1 MMDVTLTINKISI
14 IIYLP
19 VSKLFCLLMDTKQK
33 ILDVS
38 LQLFMQ
44 LGFENT
50 YMSDV
55 AQKVG
60 VTKPVIYYYFEDKQA
75 LFEAS
80 AVQFLD
86 QMAQMMSPEGEVI
99 PPLEGLLDV
108 IFSSLPEWLDRYQ
121 RMSGIDDHT
130 SLLRVQV
137 FIYDAMTRI
146 PDFRSAFATLY
157 RNSARLLQQVC
168 AEAASNGEIRPDI
181 DIPTLSIL
189 MNSMI
194 EGLMLMAMV
203 DPQVDLE
210 EVSRKGA
217 ETLWQMLKV

>member
-1 MMDVTLTINKISI
+1 MN
-14 IIYLP
+14 
-19 VSKLFCLLMDTKQK
+19 TKQE
-33 ILDVS
+33 ILEVS

-50 YMSDV
+50 YMDNI
-55 AQKVG
+55 AQKAG
-60 VTKPVIYYYFEDKQA
+60 VTKPVIYYYFKDKQA

-86 QMAQMMSPEGEVI
+86 QMARMMSPEGEEI
-99 PPLEGLLDV
+99 PPLEGLLGV
-108 IFSSLPEWLDRYQ
+108 IFSSLPEWLGRYQ

-146 PDFRSAFATLY
+146 PDFRSVFATLY
-157 RNSARLLQQVC
+157 HNSAQLLQGAC
-168 AEAASNGEIRPDI
+168 EEAVRQGEIRPEI
-181 DIPTLSIL
+181 DIPTVSVLI
-189 MNSMI
+189 NSMI

-203 DPQVDLE
+203 DPQLDLE
-210 EVSRKGA
+210 KTGHEGA
-217 ETLWQMLKV
+217 ETLWRMLKT

>member
-1 MMDVTLTINKISI
+1 MN
-14 IIYLP
+14 
-19 VSKLFCLLMDTKQK
+19 TKQK

-50 YMSDV
+50 FMSDV
-55 AQKVG
+55 AQKAG
-60 VTKPVIYYYFEDKQA
+60 VTKPVIYYYFKDKQA

-86 QMAQMMSPEGEVI
+86 QMAEMMSPEGEEI
-99 PPLEGLLDV
+99 PPLEGLLGV
-108 IFSSLPEWLDRYQ
+108 IFSSLPEWFGRYQ

-130 SLLRVQV
+130 SLLRVQI

-146 PDFRSAFATLY
+146 PDFRSTFASLY
-157 RNSARLLQQVC
+157 RNSAQLLQRAC
-168 AEAASNGEIRPDI
+168 EEAILRGEIRPETDI
-181 DIPTLSIL
+181 ATVSVLI
-189 MNSMI
+189 NSMI

-203 DPQVDLE
+203 DPQMDLE
-210 EVSRKGA
+210 EVGHKGT
-217 ETLWQMLKV
+217 ETLWRMLKV

>member
-1 MMDVTLTINKISI
+1 
-14 IIYLP
+14 
-19 VSKLFCLLMDTKQK
+19 MDTKQK

-60 VTKPVIYYYFEDKQA
+60 VTKPVIYYYFENKQA

-80 AVQFLD
+80 SVQFLD
-86 QMAQMMSPEGEVI
+86 KMAQMMSPEGDVI
-99 PPLEGLLDV
+99 PPLEKLLEM

-146 PDFRSAFATLY
+146 PDFRSAFASLY
-157 RNSARLLQQVC
+157 RNSAQLLQQAC
-168 AEAASNGEIRPDI
+168 EEAIRRGEIRPEI
-181 DIPTLSIL
+181 DVSMVSLLI
-189 MNSMI
+189 NSMI

-203 DPQVDLE
+203 DPQIELE
-210 EVSRKGA
+210 KLGRKGT
-217 ETLWQMLKV
+217 ETLWRMLKV

>member
-1 MMDVTLTINKISI
+1 
-14 IIYLP
+14 
-19 VSKLFCLLMDTKQK
+19 MDTKQK

-55 AQKVG
+55 AQKAG
-60 VTKPVIYYYFEDKQA
+60 VTKPVIYYYFKDKQA

-86 QMAQMMSPEGEVI
+86 QMAQMMSPEGGEI
-99 PPLEGLLDV
+99 PALEGLLGV
-108 IFSSLPEWLDRYQ
+108 IFSSLPEWLGRYQ

-157 RNSARLLQQVC
+157 RNSAQLLQQAC
-168 AEAASNGEIRPDI
+168 EEAVRRGEIRPEI
-181 DIPTLSIL
+181 DIPTVSIL
-189 MNSMI
+189 INSMI

-203 DPQVDLE
+203 DPQLDLE
-210 EVSRKGA
+210 KTGSEGA
-217 ETLWQMLKV
+217 ETLWRMLKT

>member
-1 MMDVTLTINKISI
+1 MN
-14 IIYLP
+14 
-19 VSKLFCLLMDTKQK
+19 TKQR

-50 YMSDV
+50 FMSDV

-86 QMAQMMSPEGEVI
+86 QMARMMSPEGEEI
-99 PPLEGLLDV
+99 PPLEGLLGV
-108 IFSSLPEWLDRYQ
+108 IFSSLPEWLGRYQ

-146 PDFRSAFATLY
+146 PDFRSAFASLY
-157 RNSARLLQQVC
+157 RNSAQLLQGAC
-168 AEAASNGEIRPDI
+168 EEAVRQGEIRPEI
-181 DIPTLSIL
+181 DIPTVSVLI
-189 MNSMI
+189 NSMI

-203 DPQVDLE
+203 DPQLDLE
-210 EVSRKGA
+210 KTGRDGA
-217 ETLWQMLKV
+217 ETLWRMLKT